1 MASDESGPLPGPF
14 TLPLQAVDW
23 ALKIPSSYNAL
34 RTDTV
39 MKKAKVMTQ
48 PEPLSPLDG
57 WVAGGT
63 ATSNQPSGEYICQV
77 MLIDVLLG
85 HVKFYGDVCELAL
98 SSNSEQYSK
107 FMSLYTRMT
116 IPKVGDSLM
125 PHINDIVEVSLDPG
139 DNGTPLDYQNGTF
152 VKIFSRP
159 APVVDIEATC
169 VSLRSMFGNGN
180 DAPLGGE
187 DPGNCPWSNGGQ
199 QYTATWN
206 SSEYPG
212 TGDTWNGT
220 ILKNGQIE
228 DTGLLETDSKSGAQ
242 LLIPAMVDF
251 KKLAAAYETKFPGKT
266 LKGSGY
272 RTYASQIALRNK
284 RHLNGAFVCG
294 QGEHDAS
301 GKFVGM
307 AATPGTS
314 NHGWAAAFDVDRSAS
329 GWTNG
334 NEGDSPEFQWINKF
348 SKNFNFVFGVRNE
361 HWHLD
366 WMPFSRQVDGKI
378 ASTSQSS
385 WVSSAGTEYTN
396 ITLA

>member
-1 MASDESGPLPGPF
+1 
-14 TLPLQAVDW
+14 
-23 ALKIPSSYNAL
+23 
-34 RTDTV
+34 
-39 MKKAKVMTQ
+39 
-48 PEPLSPLDG
+48 
-57 WVAGGT
+57 
-63 ATSNQPSGEYICQV
+63 
-77 MLIDVLLG
+77 
-85 HVKFYGDVCELAL
+85 
-98 SSNSEQYSK
+98 
-107 FMSLYTRMT
+107 
-116 IPKVGDSLM
+116 
-125 PHINDIVEVSLDPG
+125 
-139 DNGTPLDYQNGTF
+139 
-152 VKIFSRP
+152 
-159 APVVDIEATC
+159 
-169 VSLRSMFGNGN
+169 MFGNGA
-180 DAPLGGE
+180 DSPLGGE
-187 DPGNCPWSNGGQ
+187 DPGNCPWSNGVQDNIQRRGTLQ
-199 QYTATWN
+199 
-206 SSEYPG
+206 SILGPG
-212 TGDTWNGT
+212 DAWNGK

-251 KKLAAAYETKFPGKT
+251 KKLVVAYEAKFPGKT

-272 RTYASQIALRNK
+272 RTYASQISVRNK

-348 SKNFNFVFGVRNE
+348 SKNFNFVFGVTNE